1 MPQGS
6 ARSDQKVGGPN
17 LSTNRQ
23 YLCTEVLTNK
33 EPSAWIVPVPVCVAT
48 FNFRGEEVGRD
59 AR

>member
-1 MPQGS
+1 L
-6 ARSDQKVGGPN
+6 A
-17 LSTNRQ
+17 LAW

-33 EPSAWIVPVPVCVAT
+33 KPSAWIVPVPVCVAT